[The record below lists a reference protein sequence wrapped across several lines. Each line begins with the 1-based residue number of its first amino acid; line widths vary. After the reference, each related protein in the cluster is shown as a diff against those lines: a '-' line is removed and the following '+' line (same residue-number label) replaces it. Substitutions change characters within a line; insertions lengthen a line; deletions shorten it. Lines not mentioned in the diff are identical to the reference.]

1 MHKYVALAALVI
13 ALNIIMLTL
22 SVSAS
27 LTPANAA
34 AISCGGRYF
43 HSGGS
48 WPICLCLGRCRVDAG
63 HDYAIAVAGAR
74 PAIETKR
81 QACEAKCVNAS
92 EAAQR

>member
-1 MHKYVALAALVI
+1 MHKYAAVTALAI
-13 ALNIIMLTL
+13 ALITTL
-22 SVSAS
+22 ALAVSAS
-27 LTPANAA
+27 LTPANAG
-34 AISCGGRYF
+34 AIWCGGRYF

-63 HDYAIAVAGAR
+63 HDNAIAAAGAR

-92 EAAQR
+92 EAARR